1 MKGETMRVYF
11 AALITFAVASTQA
24 QIILSDPFSGTGG
37 DLLDRGFYVATYPGG
52 NLGTVTVAY
61 LASTA
66 GSYTTSMTAR
76 LGAYNGP
83 TIGAMQTATE
93 SLNAIGGV
101 EILVTYDFG
110 GVPVAPGSLVTFA
123 QTVVSGPGA
132 VYYDVGTVFPG
143 PNGLTETDGTT
154 PPLDT
159 FRRDGVGVIITE
171 VPEPATLSLLGAGLA
186 GLLAVRSRRSHV

>member
-1 MKGETMRVYF
+1 MRVYF
-11 AALITFAVASTQA
+11 AALITFAAATTQA
-24 QIILSDPFSGTGG
+24 QVILSDPFSGTGG
-37 DLLDRGFYVATYPGG
+37 DLLDRGFYVATYPGSS
-52 NLGTVTVAY
+52 LGAVTVAY

-76 LGAYNGP
+76 LGAYDGP
-83 TIGAMQTATE
+83 IIGAMQTETE
-93 SLNAIGGV
+93 TINALGGTEV
-101 EILVTYDFG
+101 LVSYNFG
-110 GVPVAPGSLVTFA
+110 GVSVAPGSLVTFA

-143 PNGLTETDGTT
+143 PEGLTETDGTT

-171 VPEPATLSLLGAGLA
+171 VPEPATLSLLGGCLA
-186 GLLAVRSRRSHV
+186 GLLAFGSRRSRA